1 MRVVFATEY
10 YEPFVPGGTPWSV
23 RLLARALRSRGD
35 EIVIVTPNYGA
46 PASESIDGVPVVRF
60 PFWRKLRPGPSL
72 APVRDHVNPL
82 FHLLFAFALVR
93 AARALG
99 AELIHAQEKHAL
111 VGASLAGWW
120 LGLPVVLSLR
130 DFGLI
135 CPITTCL
142 LRHREVP
149 ADCSLWKLEREC
161 AGLFLELYIGP
172 GWWRRARIRG
182 SLGIL
187 YIDAWLKGWLVRRA
201 HRVLGVSASILEIYE
216 HAARI
221 RHGQASVV
229 YNLPPAVLAP
239 ATPYERARTREAFGL
254 PDRPIVLYVGKLSP
268 GKGFPVFV
276 EAARRIASER
286 PGTVFVVVGDGAP
299 PDSSAGADFRC
310 LGPRPGPE
318 VAALYTVAEVVVHP
332 AVWPEPFSRVLLE
345 AGAFGKPVVGTWIGG
360 TPEAVRD
367 GDTGILVERGDPE
380 ALARAVVRLLSDDR
394 LRQRLGEGA
403 QRFVTE
409 HFSPR
414 AVVGALLTAYAEARR

>member
-23 RLLARALRSRGD
+23 RLLARALHGRGD
-35 EIVIVTPNYGA
+35 AVVIVTPNYGA
-46 PASESIDGVPVVRF
+46 PAGESIDGVPVVRF

-72 APVRDHVNPL
+72 APIRDHVNPL
-82 FHLLFAFALVR
+82 FHLLFALALIR
-93 AARALG
+93 AARELR

-161 AGLFLELYIGP
+161 AGHFLDLYIGP
-172 GWWRRARIRG
+172 GSWRRARIRI
-182 SLGIL
+182 SLAAL
-187 YIDAWLKGWLVRRA
+187 YVDAWLKGWLVRRA
-201 HRVLGVSASILEIYE
+201 RRVLGVSASILGIYRQ
-216 HAARI
+216 AARI
-221 RHGQASVV
+221 RPEQASVV
-229 YNLPPAVLAP
+229 YNLPPAVPAP
-239 ATPYERARTREAFGL
+239 ATPSDRARARDAFGL

-276 EAARRIASER
+276 EAARRIAAER
-286 PGTVFVVVGDGAP
+286 PETVFVVVGDGAP
-299 PDSSAGADFRC
+299 PGASAGVDLRC
-310 LGPRPGPE
+310 LGPRPGSE
-318 VAALYTVAEVVVHP
+318 VAALYAVAEVVVDP

-345 AGAFGKPVVGTWIGG
+345 AGAFGKPVVGTSIGG

-367 GDTGILVERGDPE
+367 GETGILVERGDPE
-380 ALARAVVRLLSDDR
+380 ALARAVLRLLGDDR
-394 LRQRLGEGA
+394 LRQRLGENA

-414 AVVGALLTAYAEARR
+414 EVVGALLEAYAETRR

>member
-23 RLLARALRSRGD
+23 RLLARALHGRGD
-35 EIVIVTPNYGA
+35 EVVVVTPNYGA
-46 PASESIDGVPVVRF
+46 PARESIDGVPVVRF
-60 PFWRKLRPGPSL
+60 PFWRKLRSGPSL

-93 AARALG
+93 ASREIR

-142 LRHREVP
+142 LRHRDVP
-149 ADCSLWKLEREC
+149 ADCSLGKLEREC
-161 AGLFLELYIGP
+161 AGLFLDLYIGP
-172 GWWRRARIRG
+172 GRWRRARIRV
-182 SLGIL
+182 SLAIL
-187 YIDAWLKGWLVRRA
+187 YVDAWLKGWLVRRA
-201 HRVLGVSASILEIYE
+201 RRVLGVSASILDIYG
-216 HAARI
+216 HAGRM
-221 RHGQASVV
+221 RPEQGKVV
-229 YNLPPAVLAP
+229 YNLPPAVPAP
-239 ATPYERARTREAFGL
+239 ATPSDRARTREAFGL

-268 GKGFPVFV
+268 GKGFPIFV
-276 EAARRIASER
+276 EAARRIAAER
-286 PGTVFVVVGDGAP
+286 PETAFVVVGDGTP
-299 PDSSAGADFRC
+299 PAATVGADFRC
-310 LGPRPGPE
+310 LGPRPGTE
-318 VAALYTVAEVVVHP
+318 VAALYAVAEVVVHP

-345 AGAFGKPVVGTWIGG
+345 AGAFGKPVVGTSIGG

-380 ALARAVVRLLSDDR
+380 ALARAVLRLLGDDR
-394 LRQRLGEGA
+394 LRQRLGENA

-414 AVVGALLTAYAEARR
+414 IVVGALLDAYAETRG